1 MTHIMEIKRLFIGID
16 PGLDG
21 GYVALDESGNIVSG
35 MANPRQY
42 EKGPA
47 DLGKIMDWFELL
59 DLGLY
64 NRVVIFLEDVHP
76 LPGVSSKSTWTFSEN
91 KGQIEAILYFLGRQ
105 YPSVAYQQ
113 INPKLWQK
121 TVWQF
126 HDRVEKAGK
135 LDTKKT
141 SLNCAKRLWPGADL
155 RKSDKC
161 KTWHD
166 GMVDAAL
173 IAESCRRTFLGKV

>member
-1 MTHIMEIKRLFIGID
+1 MYTRFR
-16 PGLDG
+16 
-21 GYVALDESGNIVSG
+21 VSPPNQLG
-35 MANPRQY
+35 RFPRTR
-42 EKGPA
+42 
-47 DLGKIMDWFELL
+47 GKSRPYSI
-59 DLGLY
+59 
-64 NRVVIFLEDVHP
+64 
-76 LPGVSSKSTWTFSEN
+76 S
-91 KGQIEAILYFLGRQ
+91 LGRQ
-105 YPSVAYQQ
+105 YPNVAYQQ

-173 IAESCRRTFLGKV
+173 IAESCRRTFSSERLNNTYELFILFQR